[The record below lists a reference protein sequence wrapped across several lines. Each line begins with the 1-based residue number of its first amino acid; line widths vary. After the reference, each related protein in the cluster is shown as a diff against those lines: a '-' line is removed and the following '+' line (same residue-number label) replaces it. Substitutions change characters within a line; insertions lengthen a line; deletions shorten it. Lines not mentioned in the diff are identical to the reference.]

1 MQHFPTKIL
10 LAILVLS
17 FGSDLCRAQNLEDN
31 LAKYWLYRN
40 FYKKQFIVVG
50 DNAGESIP
58 FAAYYPNEDLS
69 YQGTWNHQLECY
81 PIPSGMGA
89 LTTGDAT
96 LQIGIYLG
104 ILATEYALL
113 KKAGYATTGTEQEIY
128 FAIKAF
134 ERIDL
139 AAEEYFGNPEA
150 NDASFF
156 LRDDIP
162 YGFTKDEQGAYF
174 IPSYLA
180 TNPNDTLIHVVKGD
194 FTCANLSEERKYPGV
209 TSQDQVAH
217 LSVGFTLLQ
226 RYLNEEAEYQG
237 VPLKAYGRTVYR
249 RMYDAFKANGF
260 VAGKPVQLPASW
272 RLDYR
277 SLIQAGYPFKRVI
290 NLFYGGNE
298 FNPGTDRTNWIN
310 IFLPGYLLSPD
321 KPYNWAMGLIWAS
334 IGDAVSSENWL
345 AQQTKD
351 RHLELYALLHAC
363 IHDKPVGNA
372 LSESDFM
379 NLLNSAP
386 CNPPCKDGN
395 TGCPTPDNV
404 DWNVGY
410 RWTNNSRNS
419 DQGWQRGF
427 FNGADY
433 MLLYNLFHLKYLQE
447 ETFYP
452 PATPPCDFFSDVP
465 FDSIPRVVSTAQ
477 INYQKAFSLS
487 CFPHPASSVL
497 NVRLPDDLAGA
508 SAVLRILDVSGRE
521 VRSLSVSS
529 MRDMIEVS
537 VEALPK
543 QMYFLELQT
552 NGQRYVGKFV
562 KF

>member
-1 MQHFPTKIL
+1 MLRVSTRML
-10 LAILVLS
+10 LAIVALAFS
-17 FGSDLCRAQNLEDN
+17 SDFCRAQSAEDN

-50 DNAGESIP
+50 NEAGQSIP

-81 PIPSGMGA
+81 PIPSGIGA

-113 KKAGYATTGTEQEIY
+113 KQTGYSTAGTEREIY

-134 ERIDL
+134 ERLDL
-139 AAEEYFGNPEA
+139 AAEAYFGNPGA
-150 NDASFF
+150 NDATFF

-162 YGFTKDEQGAYF
+162 FGFVRDGDGQYY

-180 TNPNDTLIHVVKGD
+180 DQPDNARIHVVKGD

-226 RYLNEEAEYQG
+226 RYLDDDATFEG

-260 VAGKPVQLPASW
+260 VAGKPQQLPASW
-272 RLDYR
+272 RFDYR

-298 FNPGTDRTNWIN
+298 FNPGADRTNWLN
-310 IFLPGYLLSPD
+310 LFLPGYLLSPD
-321 KPYNWAMGLIWAS
+321 KPYNWAMGLIWAA
-334 IGDAVSSENWL
+334 IGDAVNSENWL

-363 IHDKPVGNA
+363 IHNKPVGDA

-379 NLLNSAP
+379 NLLNAAP

-395 TGCPTPDNV
+395 TGCPTPDNA

-433 MLLYNLFHLKYLQE
+433 MLLYNLYHLKYINDVA
-447 ETFYP
+447 FYP
-452 PATPPCDFFSDVP
+452 PPTPPCGFFTDVP
-465 FDSIPRVVSTAQ
+465 FDSIPKVVSTSL
-477 INYQKAFSLS
+477 NHSKEVFSLKI
-487 CFPHPASSVL
+487 FPNPVSNVL
-497 NVRLPDDLAGA
+497 NMQLPEATIGGN
-508 SAVLRILDVSGRE
+508 AVWRILDVSGRE
-521 VRSLSVSS
+521 IWSQSAQLSQTVFELSV
-529 MRDMIEVS
+529 EQ
-537 VEALPK
+537 LPK

-552 NGQRYVGKFV
+552 DDGRYVGKFV

>member
-1 MQHFPTKIL
+1 MQHLSTKIL
-10 LAILVLS
+10 LSILVFS
-17 FGSDLCRAQNLEDN
+17 CGPGLCRAQSVEDN

-81 PIPSGMGA
+81 PIPSGLGA

-113 KKAGYATTGTEQEIY
+113 KQTGYSTAGTEREIF

-134 ERIDL
+134 ERLDL
-139 AAEEYFGNPEA
+139 AAEAFFGNPGA
-150 NDASFF
+150 NDATFF

-162 YGFTKDEQGAYF
+162 FGFTKDEQGAYF

-226 RYLNEEAEYQG
+226 RYLDEEAEYQG
-237 VPLKAYGRTVYR
+237 VLLKAYGRTVYR

-321 KPYNWAMGLIWAS
+321 KPYNWAMGLIWAA
-334 IGDAVSSENWL
+334 IGDAVNSENWL

-363 IHDKPVGNA
+363 IHNKPVGDA
-372 LSESDFM
+372 LSGSDFM

-395 TGCPTPDNV
+395 TGCPTPDNA

-433 MLLYNLFHLKYLQE
+433 MLLYNLYHLKYLDDFA
-447 ETFYP
+447 FYP
-452 PATPPCDFFSDVP
+452 PPAPPCAFFSNVP
-465 FDSIPRVVSTAQ
+465 FDSIPKLVST
-477 INYQKAFSLS
+477 SLNPANEVFTLKI
-487 CFPHPASSVL
+487 FPNPASNIL
-497 NVRLPDDLAGA
+497 NIQLSEVTLGSHATW
-508 SAVLRILDVSGRE
+508 RILDVSGRE
-521 VRSLSVSS
+521 IWRQATLLNRAVLELTVGH
-529 MRDMIEVS
+529 
-537 VEALPK
+537 LPE

-552 NGQRYVGKFV
+552 NERRFVGKFV